1 MSENDRQ
8 EEINRKDKDETREQS
23 AAGGWPQAEKQSQAG
38 EGAQPEPEKPQA
50 EAAADPEAAAKAVQ
64 AETKGGEAKRL
75 CRSRSNK
82 VLGGVAGGIG
92 EYLAVDPILIR
103 LAFVLLTFLGGAGI
117 PAYIIAWIIIPS
129 CEPGSEGSAAGQ
141 RPSGASSNE
150 VGLILGL
157 VLVGL
162 GIWFLLQNLN
172 LIPGPFYALLRFI
185 ESAFWPAM
193 LILLG
198 VLIILATGR
207 SGGIHISAGGRPL
220 HRSRTNRMIAGV
232 AGGLGEYFDIDPVLI
247 RLVWAVLVFTPLS
260 PAAIIAYIIMAIV
273 IPEAPEKSS

>member
-1 MSENDRQ
+1 MSENNPQ
-8 EEINRKDKDETREQS
+8 EENGQKDKEEAMQHNTASE
-23 AAGGWPQAEKQSQAG
+23 
-38 EGAQPEPEKPQA
+38 QPE
-50 EAAADPEAAAKAVQ
+50 AAKAVPV
-64 AETKGGEAKRL
+64 ETKAGEVKKI
-75 CRSRSNK
+75 CRSRTNK

-92 EYLAVDPILIR
+92 EYLGVDPILIR
-103 LAFVLLTFLGGAGI
+103 LAFVLLTFLGGAGV

-129 CEPGSEGSAAGQ
+129 CEPGSEGPAGGP
-141 RPSGASSNE
+141 RPSRASSNE
-150 VGLILGL
+150 VGLILGI

-172 LIPGPFYALLRFI
+172 LIPGPFYALFRFI

-207 SGGIHISAGGRPL
+207 SRGIHISAGGRPL
-220 HRSRTNRMIAGV
+220 QRSRTNRMIAGV

-260 PAAIIAYIIMAIV
+260 PAVIIAYIIMAIV
-273 IPEAPEKSS
+273 VPEAPEHVAD